1 MNICERSNCTGCGS
15 CFNICP
21 TSAIEMVENEQGFIE
36 PRIDEKKCI
45 NCGLCKNKCPSIN
58 SIKTEKI
65 KETYAATSKN
75 NETVLKSSS
84 GGIFS
89 EIANYVI
96 ENNGC
101 VFGAAFD
108 ENLQVEHIFIE
119 KKEEIIK
126 LSGSKY
132 IQSNT
137 GTTYK
142 AAKKELEKGRSV
154 LYTGTP
160 CQIAGLKSFLG
171 KEYPS
176 LITVDLIC
184 HGVPSQNFFNKYIE
198 YISKGKKI
206 TNYNFRHKEKN
217 DTNCMILTYKLN
229 NKIIKIK
236 NPFVDSYYYAFLNGY
251 IYRDNCYQCKYANC
265 NRIGDITIRRFLG
278 SK

>member
-1 MNICERSNCTGCGS
+1 MNICEKSNCTGCGS

-108 ENLQVEHIFIE
+108 ENLQVKHILIE
-119 KKEEIIK
+119 KKEEISK
-126 LSGSKY
+126 LRGSNIYKVTQVQHTRLPKKNLKRGELYY
-132 IQSNT
+132 I
-137 GTTYK
+137 
-142 AAKKELEKGRSV
+142 LV
-154 LYTGTP
+154 L
-160 CQIAGLKSFLG
+160 LVK
-171 KEYPS
+171 
-176 LITVDLIC
+176 
-184 HGVPSQNFFNKYIE
+184 
-198 YISKGKKI
+198 
-206 TNYNFRHKEKN
+206 
-217 DTNCMILTYKLN
+217 
-229 NKIIKIK
+229 
-236 NPFVDSYYYAFLNGY
+236 
-251 IYRDNCYQCKYANC
+251 
-265 NRIGDITIRRFLG
+265 
-278 SK
+278 